1 MPPKSRSHR
10 DLSPTVDIS
19 ESAPLILKGSRKRKP
34 SRRLLESNI
43 SQSVTG
49 RARKHKAKRVRIE
62 SSDESE
68 VVVND
73 SHHTLPSFSV
83 SEEGSDSVDTSD
95 SDVERNSEGIPLDL
109 VRRREITATHDV
121 SSKSK
126 ENVRLTSDTVYLEDV
141 VNPSFVP
148 PADDET
154 RVDNRDTL
162 IQKSYNDVIN
172 LPAASLLT
180 SRQGR
185 SAQTASLDK
194 WYQNGGIVNVN
205 FLRDMYMF
213 THDDSFVNLARV
225 DPSVLTTRR
234 VSSITNNTGLIFAN
248 RARNDSTY
256 AMCMSIIYV
265 TDCSLYNPR
274 RPFTLDGPGLR
285 VIEGDFLVQEFER
298 LLGCLGV
305 VYNTTTFGFDLFT
318 SHFQFRTYVDRQAE
332 SRSNNVSRT
341 PEKSSSK
348 YTVSVASPRSVT
360 VSSPARLAVPATDQ
374 IPVYD
379 FTSRQRPF
387 DPTIDLYPAKTNAP
401 LYDHDIP
408 EGSLALVA
416 YTVNTYDRKS
426 DPTARYLSFNIH
438 WAALVGTPAM

>member
-1 MPPKSRSHR
+1 
-10 DLSPTVDIS
+10 
-19 ESAPLILKGSRKRKP
+19 
-34 SRRLLESNI
+34 
-43 SQSVTG
+43 
-49 RARKHKAKRVRIE
+49 
-62 SSDESE
+62 
-68 VVVND
+68 
-73 SHHTLPSFSV
+73 
-83 SEEGSDSVDTSD
+83 
-95 SDVERNSEGIPLDL
+95 
-109 VRRREITATHDV
+109 
-121 SSKSK
+121 
-126 ENVRLTSDTVYLEDV
+126 
-141 VNPSFVP
+141 
-148 PADDET
+148 
-154 RVDNRDTL
+154 
-162 IQKSYNDVIN
+162 
-172 LPAASLLT
+172 
-180 SRQGR
+180 
-185 SAQTASLDK
+185 AQTASLDK

-205 FLRDMYMF
+205 
-213 THDDSFVNLARV
+213 
-225 DPSVLTTRR
+225 
-234 VSSITNNTGLIFAN
+234 
-248 RARNDSTY
+248 
-256 AMCMSIIYV
+256 
-265 TDCSLYNPR
+265 LYNPR

-318 SHFQFRTYVDRQAE
+318 SHFQFQTYVDRQAE
-332 SRSNNVSRT
+332 SRSNNGTFSRT

-387 DPTIDLYPAKTNAP
+387 NPTIDLYPAKTNAP

-426 DPTARYLSFNIH
+426 DLTARYLSFNIH